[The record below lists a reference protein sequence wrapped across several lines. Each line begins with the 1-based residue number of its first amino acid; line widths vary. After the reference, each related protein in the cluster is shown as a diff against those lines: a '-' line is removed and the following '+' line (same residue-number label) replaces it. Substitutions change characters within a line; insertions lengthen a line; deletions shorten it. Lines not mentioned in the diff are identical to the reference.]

1 MLQTML
7 KENKGHIIATLIAF
21 VLIIAVGLI
30 VTSYRFNYA
39 LDYELNVLTKDCTYT
54 KYVQNKSECI
64 KPEYK

>member
-1 MLQTML
+1 ML
-7 KENKGHIIATLIAF
+7 KLKQNTLIA
-21 VLIIAVGLI
+21 VLTSLVLLIAVGLI

-54 KYVQNKSECI
+54 KYVQNKTECI